1 VVNIYAR
8 ITTLSRRPVNWF
20 EEAVTVDIPTE
31 LLQQAVKG
39 SSIYQKSIPL
49 QPGRYRLNVVAKDV
63 VGGNT
68 TNYEQA
74 LDVPRMDEDQLGTSS
89 LILAD
94 LIEKVPS
101 KSIGAGQF
109 VIGTSKVRPRV
120 SESFRRDEKMGI
132 YVQLYN
138 FQTDEKNKKPDGTVQ
153 YQIFKT
159 GQTAPVFD
167 FSEDVSA
174 ISPNSSQ
181 VVVEKLLSLQD
192 LEPGQY
198 TLKVTVQDKRRNQTV
213 TPSAA
218 FSVM

>member
-1 VVNIYAR
+1 MSA
-8 ITTLSRRPVNWF
+8 
-20 EEAVTVDIPTE
+20 
-31 LLQQAVKG
+31 
-39 SSIYQKSIPL
+39 
-49 QPGRYRLNVVAKDV
+49 
-63 VGGNT
+63 
-68 TNYEQA
+68 
-74 LDVPRMDEDQLGTSS
+74 SS

-138 FQTDEKNKKPDGTVQ
+138 FQTDEKNKKPDGTVE

-159 GQTAPVFD
+159 GQTTPVFE
-167 FSEDVSA
+167 FSEEVGS
-174 ISPNSSQ
+174 ISSGASQ
-181 VVVEKLLSLQD
+181 VVVEKLLPLQD

-198 TLKVTVQDKRRNQTV
+198 TLKMTVQDKRRNQTV
-213 TPSAA
+213 TPSAT